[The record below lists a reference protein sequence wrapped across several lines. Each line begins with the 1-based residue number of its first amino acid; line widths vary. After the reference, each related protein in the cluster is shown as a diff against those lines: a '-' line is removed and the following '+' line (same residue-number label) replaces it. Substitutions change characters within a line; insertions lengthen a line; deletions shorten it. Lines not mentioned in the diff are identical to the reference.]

1 MAVSR
6 SGHRGV
12 AAKLRRR
19 SMSQSPA
26 FAAFKGIALLAEA
39 HREEQR
45 HKAKAEDRFLGKRPR
60 RFMMMIANP
69 GGEPTWILDP

>member
-1 MAVSR
+1 
-6 SGHRGV
+6 
-12 AAKLRRR
+12 
-19 SMSQSPA
+19 MSQSPPSLPSRS
-26 FAAFKGIALLAEA
+26 IALLAEA

-60 RFMMMIANP
+60 RFMMMIANR